1 MTAPIIFNYEYEMV
15 TETEI
20 IDEYNAGK
28 DYFENDSDFD

>member
-1 MTAPIIFNYEYEMV
+1 MV

-28 DYFENDSDFD
+28 EYYESRYDVD

>member
-1 MTAPIIFNYEYEMV
+1 MTASIIFNYEYEMV

-28 DYFENDSDFD
+28 EYYESRYDVD